1 MKTKRAIMLN
11 IKMETLGKLKS
22 EIERISNLLETEP
35 NENSVINEDNIYTEH
50 IRYSEHVKYSIQIK
64 DGETI
69 NPENFKTEQEAN
81 EYATKIGLK
90 QNEYSVIPVSYT
102 HLDVYKRQLH
112 TSYKELGKNL

>member
-1 MKTKRAIMLN
+1 MMKTKRAIMLN

-90 QNEYSVIPVSYT
+90 QNEYSVIQWFGTPYIE
-102 HLDVYKRQLH
+102 DQ
-112 TSYKELGKNL
+112 